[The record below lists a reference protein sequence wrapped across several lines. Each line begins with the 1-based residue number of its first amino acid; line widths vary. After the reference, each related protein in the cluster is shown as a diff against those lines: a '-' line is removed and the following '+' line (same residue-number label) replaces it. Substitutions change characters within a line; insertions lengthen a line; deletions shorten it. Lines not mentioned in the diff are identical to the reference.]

1 MSADYLPWVY
11 VAGGLIALFVG
22 GELFVRSAID
32 MGRRSGLSPLFVG
45 LAIVGF
51 GTSAAELAVSVSAAL
66 DGAADIALANV
77 VGSNI
82 ANIALVL
89 GLTASVTVLAV
100 EPGSLKRDIPVMIGA
115 TAVLLAF
122 LLDDHID
129 RIEGGVLLLI
139 LFTYLAVAW
148 QQSQQ
153 TADVALSA
161 GDAGGVAEVDQVSAD
176 VQLLSSW
183 TRILLLLVTG
193 AVLLALGSQFLV
205 DGAVAISLKF
215 GISQAVI
222 GATVVAIGT
231 SLPEIVASTLAAIRG
246 HTALAI
252 GNIVGSNIWNIVCV
266 LGTTS
271 LIIDLPRGGV
281 SWDMLLFMAAVTL
294 LLYLLAST
302 GRVVSRI
309 EGIVLLLV
317 YLGYQSWLF
326 LAV

>member
-1 MSADYLPWVY
+1 MTAESLPWVY
-11 VAGGLIALFVG
+11 VTGGLMGLFVG

-89 GLTASVTVLAV
+89 GLTASITALAV
-100 EPGSLKRDIPVMIGA
+100 ESGSLKRDIPVMIGV

-122 LLDDHID
+122 LLDDQID
-129 RIEGGVLLLI
+129 RLEGGVLLLI
-139 LFTYLAVAW
+139 LCLYLAVAW
-148 QQSQQ
+148 QQSRERD
-153 TADVALSA
+153 ASSSGNGSAASASDHDDVK
-161 GDAGGVAEVDQVSAD
+161 GEIPVVR
-176 VQLLSSW
+176 SW
-183 TRILLLLVTG
+183 ARILVFLVFG
-193 AVLLALGSQFLV
+193 AILLALGSQFLV
-205 DGAVAISLKF
+205 DGAIAISIRF
-215 GISQAVI
+215 GVSQAVI

-271 LIIDLPRGGV
+271 LIINLPRGGV
-281 SWDMLLFMAAVTL
+281 SWHMLLFMAVVSL

-302 GRVVSRI
+302 GRRVSRP
-309 EGIVLLLV
+309 EGIILLLV
-317 YLGYQSWLF
+317 YVGYQGWLF
-326 LAV
+326 M

>member
-1 MSADYLPWVY
+1 MAYLPWVY
-11 VAGGLIALFVG
+11 VVGGFIGLFAGG
-22 GELFVRSAID
+22 EMFVRSAID
-32 MGRRSGLSPLFVG
+32 LGRRSGLSPLFVG

-89 GLTASVTVLAV
+89 GLTAAITALAV
-100 EPGSLKRDIPVMIGA
+100 ETGSLKRDIPVMLGV
-115 TAVLLAF
+115 TAVLLVF
-122 LLDDHID
+122 LLDDVVT
-129 RIEGGVLLLI
+129 RYEGGILLLI
-139 LFTYLAVAW
+139 LVIYLAVAYH
-148 QQSQQ
+148 QSR
-153 TADVALSA
+153 
-161 GDAGGVAEVDQVSAD
+161 AEFKSTQSLEESEDT
-176 VQLLSSW
+176 LRSW
-183 TRILLLLVTG
+183 SRILLYLVVG
-193 AVLLALGSQFLV
+193 AVLLAISSQFLV
-205 DGAVAISLKF
+205 EGAVAISTNL
-215 GISQAVI
+215 GIPQAVI

-271 LIIDLPRGGV
+271 VITALPRGGV
-281 SWDMLLFMAAVTL
+281 SWHMLIFMTAVSL

-302 GRVVSRI
+302 GRRVSRT
-309 EGIVLLLV
+309 EGVFLLAV
-317 YLGYQSWLF
+317 YLGYQAWLF
-326 LAV
+326 FTVASA